1 MARKLNDW
9 LDSFLEFS
17 ENTEPKRSFRLWS
30 GISCIAS
37 MLQRKVNLPWGH
49 FSIFPNLYI
58 VLVGPSGARKGTA
71 MNLVYPFQRELG
83 IRMSAESIT
92 REALIKDLKLSSNTQ
107 IDAQGRPIIHCS
119 LTVHSQELT
128 VFLGYNNLQM
138 MSDLCDFYDCRDRWT
153 YRTKNQ
159 GTDELLGV
167 WVNILGA
174 TTPDLLRSTLPAD
187 AIGGG
192 LTARMILVF
201 EKRKAKSVTCPF
213 LTQEELKLREALLSD
228 LEQILMLAGEFKVTQ
243 EYLDFWTY
251 WYPAQ
256 DATPP
261 FTDIRLSG
269 YTERRPIHALKLS
282 IITNVSRGSKMVLEL
297 QDLQRA
303 IKLIE
308 DIEQKLPYVFSGV
321 GKAKMADVLVKAWSY
336 IAMNKSVRTSE
347 LLRQFHS
354 DADVDDLSSVVRTL
368 ETMRTIKIQYIGTDP
383 VLDYIGTKNM
393 EEKYGIGG

>member
-1 MARKLNDW
+1 MARKLDDW
-9 LDSFLEFS
+9 LTSFLEFTS
-17 ENTEPKRSFRLWS
+17 NTEPKKSFRLWT
-30 GISCIAS
+30 GISTIAA
-37 MLQRKVNLPWGH
+37 MLQRKVSLPWGH

-58 VLVGPSGARKGTA
+58 ILVGPSGSRKGTA
-71 MNLVYPFQRELG
+71 MNLGYPFLRELG
-83 IRMSAESIT
+83 IRLAAEAIT

-107 IDAQGRPIIHCS
+107 IDSQGRPLIHCS

-128 VFLGYNNLQM
+128 VFLGYNNMQM
-138 MSDLCDFYDCRDRWT
+138 MADLCDWYDCKDRWT
-153 YRTKNQ
+153 YRTKNM
-159 GTDELLGV
+159 GTDELIGV
-167 WVNILGA
+167 WVNLLGA
-174 TTPDLLRSTLPAD
+174 TTPELLRSTLPAD

-192 LTARMILVF
+192 LTARMILIF

-213 LTQEELKLREALLSD
+213 LTAEEIKLREALLSD
-228 LEQILMLAGEFKVTQ
+228 LEQILMLAGEFKISQ
-243 EYLDFWTY
+243 EYLDYWNY

-256 DATPP
+256 DNNPP

-269 YTERRPIHALKLS
+269 YVERRAIHALKLS
-282 IITNVSRGSKMVLEL
+282 IIANVSRSSKMVLEL

-303 IKLIE
+303 IALMQE
-308 DIEQKLPYVFSGV
+308 AEQKMLYVFSGV
-321 GKAKMADVLVKAWSY
+321 GKAKMADVLVKAWTY

-368 ETMRTIKIQYIGTDP
+368 ETMKTIRVQYVGTDP
-383 VLDYIGTKNM
+383 VIDYIGTKAM